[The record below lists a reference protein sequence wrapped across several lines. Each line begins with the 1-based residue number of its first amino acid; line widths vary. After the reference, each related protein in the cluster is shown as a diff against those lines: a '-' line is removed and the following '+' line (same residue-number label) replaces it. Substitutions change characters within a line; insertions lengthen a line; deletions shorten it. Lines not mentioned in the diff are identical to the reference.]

1 MTQASVGFH
10 CPECLNRGGQR
21 VYQGPVGFDPLVTKV
36 LIGLN
41 MVLSA
46 AALIGGGSLGRL
58 TGSVLRDWSL
68 FGPLVDDGETYR
80 IVTSAFLHDGL
91 VHLGFNMM
99 ALWILGSSIEQ
110 LFGRPRFVALYA
122 VSMLGGAFGMLLLDP
137 VTPAVGASGAVFGLF
152 GAVAVTQRAQG
163 INVWQSGLGVV
174 LGLNLL
180 ITFAVPQISIGGHL
194 GGLAAGTALTVG
206 LVPLARA
213 RSAEWVPIVA
223 AVVMSA
229 MLYAGCVWAASQ
241 WLDPVF

>member
-1 MTQASVGFH
+1 
-10 CPECLNRGGQR
+10 
-21 VYQGPVGFDPLVTKV
+21 
-36 LIGLN
+36 
-41 MVLSA
+41 
-46 AALIGGGSLGRL
+46 
-58 TGSVLRDWSL
+58 
-68 FGPLVDDGETYR
+68 
-80 IVTSAFLHDGL
+80 
-91 VHLGFNMM
+91 
-99 ALWILGSSIEQ
+99 
-110 LFGRPRFVALYA
+110 
-122 VSMLGGAFGMLLLDP
+122 MLGGAFGMLLLDP

-194 GGLAAGTALTVG
+194 GGLAAGTALTVC